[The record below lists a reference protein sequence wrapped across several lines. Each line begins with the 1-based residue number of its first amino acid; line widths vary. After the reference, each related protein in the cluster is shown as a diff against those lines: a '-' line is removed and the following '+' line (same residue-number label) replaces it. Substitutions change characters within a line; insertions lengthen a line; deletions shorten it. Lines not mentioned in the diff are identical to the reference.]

1 MYFRR
6 SIYEEIICTTNVFLV
21 FLNLEL
27 ETSRDYPLPSLLFPL
42 EFSEPSPL
50 LLVLLTIAFF
60 LCSMLMHNLHY
71 RFIL

>member
-1 MYFRR
+1 M
-6 SIYEEIICTTNVFLV
+6 YEEIICTTNVFPV

-42 EFSEPSPL
+42 EFSDPSPF

-60 LCSMLMHNLHY
+60 PV
-71 RFIL
+71 